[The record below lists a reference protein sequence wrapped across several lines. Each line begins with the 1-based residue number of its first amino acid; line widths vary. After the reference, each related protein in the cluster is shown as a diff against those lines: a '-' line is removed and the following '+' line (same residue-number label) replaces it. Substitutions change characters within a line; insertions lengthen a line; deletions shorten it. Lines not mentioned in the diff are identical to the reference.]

1 MYVILYTVSPDAPK
15 NLHIPKYDKRSCDL
29 TWDKPDFDGGNPISG
44 KESFIKTMYFSL
56 KNSRTLYYGSPLTF
70 IKSNFVKRKS
80 DLNKTNNLKICF
92 QDSVT
97 IFFSLFQ
104 TYLSSFI
111 SQDTL
116 WRREAG
122 EVTGFL

>member
-1 MYVILYTVSPDAPK
+1 MYVILYTDSPDDPK

-44 KESFIKTMYFSL
+44 KESFIKTLYFNL
-56 KNSRTLYYGSPLTF
+56 ENSRTLYSGSTLTF
-70 IKSNFVKRKS
+70 IKSKS
-80 DLNKTNNLKICF
+80 DLNKTNNLKMCF

>member
-15 NLHIPKYDKRSCDL
+15 NLQIPKYDKRSCDL
-29 TWDKPDFDGGNPISG
+29 TWDKPDFNGGNPISG

-56 KNSRTLYYGSPLTF
+56 KNSRTLYSGSPLTF
-70 IKSNFVKRKS
+70 IKSKS
-80 DLNKTNNLKICF
+80 DQNKTNNSKIYF